1 MVHGQIAL
9 AVLAEHGN
17 MLVVL
22 VLLSID
28 ATGLANRK
36 FSDVLRGLLA
46 VFIERLRGQPQ
57 IHEDAVACARV
68 VRLSVVV
75 ALVRVGAETQECFQ
89 ADVQTVFIFLMQLKT
104 CQKVQTDEKE
114 SSGFVDENLRE

>member
-9 AVLAEHGN
+9 AVLAEDGN

-22 VLLSID
+22 ILLSID

-36 FSDVLRGLLA
+36 FSDILSGLLA
-46 VFIERLRGQPQ
+46 VFIERLGGQPQ

-75 ALVRVGAETQECFQ
+75 ALVRVGAETQESFQ

-104 CQKVQTDEKE
+104 CQQVQTDEQE
-114 SSGFVDENLRE
+114 FSGFVDDNLRD

>member
-28 ATGLANRK
+28 ATRLANRK

-46 VFIERLRGQPQ
+46 VLIERLGGQPQ
-57 IHEDAVACARV
+57 VHEDAVACARV
-68 VRLSVVV
+68 VRLRVVV

-89 ADVQTVFIFLMQLKT
+89 ADVQTVFIFLMQSKT
-104 CQKVQTDEKE
+104 CQQVQPDIPEFG
-114 SSGFVDENLRE
+114 GFVDDNLRE